1 MKLLLILLSLL
12 FFSGCGDSTS
22 ASSED
27 ASTKTVSSSSA
38 LSEKSSSSSKT
49 SVDSIHLPD
58 GIYSSSSLAL
68 DSAWEALKPDVQYD
82 EFKDVRDGQVYK
94 TIDIEVDGGVQTW
107 MAQNLNYAYEDGT
120 QSWCANGTMYDTTL
134 VGDCKLYG
142 RIYTF
147 ASLAQ
152 GICPEGFHLPSEE
165 EFSLLC
171 KTFAD
176 SVDADGWTFYG
187 AAASLMADV
196 EWNFPSEIL
205 NTTGFSVLPAGSR
218 RTTSFTYGKR
228 ASFWT
233 STEQDNYRAYDFVF
247 AVEWS
252 QVDDE
257 IVYSPAV
264 WKSNEKRDA
273 ALSVRCIKD

>member
-49 SVDSIHLPD
+49 TVDSIHLPD

-68 DSAWEALKPDVQYD
+68 DSAWEALKTEIQYG
-82 EFKDVRDGQVYK
+82 EFKDARDGQVYK
-94 TIDIEVDGGVQTW
+94 TVDIEVDGGVQTW
-107 MAQNLNYAYEDGT
+107 MAQNLNYAYEDGS

-134 VGDCKLYG
+134 VGNCKLYG

-152 GICPEGFHLPSEE
+152 G
-165 EFSLLC
+165 
-171 KTFAD
+171 
-176 SVDADGWTFYG
+176 
-187 AAASLMADV
+187 
-196 EWNFPSEIL
+196 
-205 NTTGFSVLPAGSR
+205 
-218 RTTSFTYGKR
+218 
-228 ASFWT
+228 
-233 STEQDNYRAYDFVF
+233 
-247 AVEWS
+247 
-252 QVDDE
+252 
-257 IVYSPAV
+257 
-264 WKSNEKRDA
+264 
-273 ALSVRCIKD
+273 

>member
-1 MKLLLILLSLL
+1 MKLLLILLALL

-27 ASTKTVSSSSA
+27 SSSQNNSSDSSKELSSSSVS
-38 LSEKSSSSSKT
+38 L
-49 SVDSIHLPD
+49 VDSTQLLD
-58 GIYSSSSLAL
+58 GFYSSSSLAL
-68 DSAWEALKPDVQYD
+68 DSAWEALNANVQYG
-82 EFKDVRDGQVYK
+82 EFTDARDRQIYK
-94 TIDIEVDGGVQTW
+94 TVDIEVEGGVQTW
-107 MAQNLNYAYEDGT
+107 MAQNLNYVYEDGS

-134 VGDCKLYG
+134 AGDCKLYG

-152 GICPEGFHLPSEE
+152 GICPDGFHLPSVD

-176 SVDADGWTFYG
+176 SVDVEGWTFYG

-196 EWNFPSEIL
+196 EWDFSSEIL

-247 AVEWS
+247 AVEWND
-252 QVDDE
+252 VDGE

-264 WKSNEKRDA
+264 KKSNENRNA